1 VQLVDWPEVQKDHK
15 LFYSNQVIAPHSAIL
30 LVVYRYFEKNN
41 LIIKIETK
49 KISYL
54 KAVINSY
61 LSLVRALKELEE

>member
-1 VQLVDWPEVQKDHK
+1 MQATLKIECKNPEIIRKSLLPDVKSKKDLK
-15 LFYSNQVIAPHSAIL
+15 INLKTD
-30 LVVYRYFEKNN
+30 KNN

-61 LSLVRALKELEE
+61 LSLVKTLKELEG